1 MLTSIRIKN
10 WRSHKDTYLEFS
22 KGTNLLVGIMGGGKS
37 SVLEAVSFALF
48 GTFPAL
54 ERRTIRLEDVIRFGE
69 EQAAV
74 ILTLRLNGQDYRI
87 ERTVLK
93 KEKRVGTKAEVF
105 RDGSLIE
112 TGSSAVTGY
121 IEQLLGVDYDLFTRA
136 IYSEQNNIDYFLN
149 LDPSGRKEEMDR
161 LLGLDRFEEARGN
174 IVTVINRV
182 ESNRRML
189 EGLEDQ
195 NLVKETREELE
206 KRSKE
211 IQSLKEKIDSISKEY
226 EKEASALKKNEEKFE
241 AVREKKKE
249 FEELERE
256 LTKIHGMI
264 ESLKLEIDPNVT
276 EGIKEKA
283 TEELEA
289 LKAVLQEARI
299 SRQKLENEKSNSVKE
314 LGSIYEQIKAEHERR
329 AVVEKVNETL
339 AALGGSNLEQLKME
353 HATLEERMLKL
364 SSEKKVL
371 ENEISELLELMEK
384 IRPGMTN
391 CPLCGSKLDEKS
403 MGHIRE
409 EKNRLIIEKKERMKR
424 SEEERKVV
432 EKKIEL
438 LKTRIKKIELMLEK
452 KEELEKERKDIA
464 ALEGRKKVLE
474 SKIKEMEE
482 KAERDEELIS
492 EKRKNY
498 EKLMVTCERYARIL
512 ANKQKL
518 KLYAEKEEELK
529 NKISSLGYYEK
540 DFDEARAL
548 LEATRI
554 RQQKLELEKNA
565 LQQQLKMV
573 TEMEAALRRRMEEI
587 EKNRKTV
594 AYLSKLSEELKMY
607 KNALLETQI
616 NLRRNLIEAINAA
629 MNEIWTIFYP
639 YKNYSGIRL
648 SVTEKSYIF
657 EVYEHGGW
665 KTLETVAS
673 GGERACAALT
683 LRVALA
689 TVLTPNLS
697 WLILDEPTHNLDKEA
712 VALLSETLQFKVP
725 QVVSQTFVIT
735 HDEGLM
741 GADFASSYRFYR
753 NKEING
759 PTQAERI

>member
-10 WRSHKDTYLEFS
+10 WRSHKDSYLEFS

-37 SVLEAVSFALF
+37 SVLEAISFALF

-69 EQAAV
+69 EQATV
-74 ILTLRLNGQDYRI
+74 TLTLKLNGQDYRI
-87 ERTVLK
+87 ERVILK
-93 KEKRVGTKAEVF
+93 KEKRVGTKADIF

-161 LLGLDRFEEARGN
+161 LLGLDRFEDARGN
-174 IVTVINRV
+174 IVTVINRI

-195 NLVKETREELE
+195 NLVKETKEELE

-211 IQSLKEKIDSISKEY
+211 IRSLKEKIDAISKEC
-226 EKEASALKKNEEKFE
+226 EKEENVLKKNEDRFE
-241 AVREKKKE
+241 AVYEKKKK
-249 FEELERE
+249 FDELERE

-264 ESLKLEIDPNVT
+264 ESLRLEIDPNVT
-276 EGIKEKA
+276 EEIKEKA
-283 TEELEA
+283 VAELET
-289 LKAVLQEARI
+289 LKVVLQEARAT
-299 SRQKLENEKSNSVKE
+299 RQKLENEKSNSVKE
-314 LGSIYEQIKAEHERR
+314 LGSIYEQIKAENERR
-329 AVVEKVNETL
+329 AELERINETL
-339 AALGGSNLEQLKME
+339 TALGGSRLEQLRME
-353 HATLEERMLKL
+353 HAALEEKMLKV
-364 SSEKKVL
+364 SSEKKTL
-371 ENEISELLELMEK
+371 ENEIAELLELMEK

-391 CPLCGSKLDEKS
+391 CPLCGSKLDEER
-403 MGHIRE
+403 MEHIRK
-409 EKNRLIIEKKERMKR
+409 EKNKLITEKKERVKKKEEEGRIVTKNIELLRGKIKKIEIMLEKR
-424 SEEERKVV
+424 EELEKGRKEIAALEERKRMLESKIGNI

-438 LKTRIKKIELMLEK
+438 
-452 KEELEKERKDIA
+452 D
-464 ALEGRKKVLE
+464 
-474 SKIKEMEE
+474 
-482 KAERDEELIS
+482 DELIS

-498 EKLMVTCERYARIL
+498 EKLMVNCERYMRTL

-540 DFDEARAL
+540 DFEEARAV

-554 RQQKLELEKNA
+554 RQQKLELEKGA
-565 LQQQLKMV
+565 LQQQLNMV
-573 TEMEAALRRRMEEI
+573 TEMEAALIRRMEEI
-587 EKNRKTV
+587 EKNRKMI
-594 AYLSKLSEELKMY
+594 AYLSKLSEELKIY

-629 MNEIWTIFYP
+629 MSEIWTIFYP

-648 SVTEKSYIF
+648 AVTEKSYIF
-657 EVYEHGGW
+657 EVYEHGKW

-697 WLILDEPTHNLDKEA
+697 WLILDEPTHNLDKET

-725 QVVSQTFVIT
+725 QVVSQTLVIT

-759 PTQAERI
+759 PTQLDRV